1 MEQRLIDANRL
12 AKVVEGWKKPK
23 AYSEADERQNAIVEC
38 ILYNIRCAPTVK
50 PKTIKTT
57 QSSRDEKYIFNGE
70 CNLDELYD
78 TREKYIFNG
87 EYDHSEHK
95 DYPFESMGS

>member
-1 MEQRLIDANRL
+1 MAEQRLIDANWLKEEIFKLPYNEECLTQTSLDVL
-12 AKVVEGWKKPK
+12 ALIDK
-23 AYSEADERQNAIVEC
+23 
-38 ILYNIRCAPTVK
+38 APTVK

-57 QSSRDEKYIFNGE
+57 ESYRDEKYIFNGE

-87 EYDHSEHK
+87 ECDHSEHK
-95 DYPFESMGS
+95 DYPYESMGS